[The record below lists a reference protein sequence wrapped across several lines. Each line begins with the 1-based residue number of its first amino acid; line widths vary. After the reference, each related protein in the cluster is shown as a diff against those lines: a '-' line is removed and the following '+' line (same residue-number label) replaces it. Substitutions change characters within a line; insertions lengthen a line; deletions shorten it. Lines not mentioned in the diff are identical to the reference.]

1 MIISLDVV
9 TMDILVCSN
18 SCVWD
23 LDHCEK
29 PKHAEM
35 NPCSIAYY
43 IMQPQEEILA
53 TKWGAQLR

>member
-18 SCVWD
+18 SRVWD

-29 PKHAEM
+29 PKHAEI
-35 NPCSIAYY
+35 NPSSTAYY
-43 IMQPQEEILA
+43 IMQPQEEIVA
-53 TKWGAQLR
+53 TK